1 MFDDRVFEQLREL
14 FLFDHEEGV
23 SLGWSFALLERLDG
37 GWSGFKTGNVEL
49 GRLDKRISF
58 SEHLDGE
65 RWKRHL
71 FVGGSMGSILSYL
84 WSESKLG

>member
-14 FLFDHEEGV
+14 FLFDHEERV
-23 SLGWSFALLERLDG
+23 SLGRSLALLERLDS

-49 GRLDKRISF
+49 DLLDKRISL

-84 WSESKLG
+84 WSESELR